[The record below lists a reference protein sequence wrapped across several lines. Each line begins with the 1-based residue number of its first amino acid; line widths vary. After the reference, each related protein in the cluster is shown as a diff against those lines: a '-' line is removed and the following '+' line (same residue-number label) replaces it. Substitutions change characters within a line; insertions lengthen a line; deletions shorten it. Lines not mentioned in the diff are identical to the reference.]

1 MLDTYREVIT
11 PEGVALH
18 LPVAGPV
25 PRAVAWGIDLAIRL
39 GILMLVGTVLA
50 LLGAAG
56 QGLYLILLFL
66 IFWAYP
72 ILFEALWDGQTP
84 GKKAM
89 SLRVVNGDGAPVGWL
104 AAITRNLLR
113 TVDMLPFGYAAGLVA
128 CLADPHARRLGDM
141 VAGTLVVH
149 NERERDPAAAPVNAV
164 IAPSARPAAGGAG
177 GRGRFRRTRTAADA
191 RAAGRTGQHRRTLDR
206 QPRPGRRAAPVRHGQ
221 LVAGAA
227 MRQEQFVARHQ
238 REWQLFEHW
247 LETRGNARHALAERN
262 IGEIGDEDIPA
273 RYRRLCQQL
282 ALARKRGYSPV
293 VTARLQA
300 LMQRGHNLLYRTP
313 APRWQRAV
321 EFLLADF
328 PRLVRSEA
336 ACMWAALALFVVPLV
351 TMFVLAA
358 VLSGTDP
365 RS

>member
-1 MLDTYREVIT
+1 MLDTYREVVT

-18 LPVAGPV
+18 LPAAGPV

-56 QGLYLILLFL
+56 QGLYLILTFL

-149 NERERDPAAAPVNAV
+149 NERERDHVAAPVNAV
-164 IAPSARPAAGGAG
+164 IAPSVALQPAEQAAVVAFGERAPLLTPARQEELADIVEPLTGSRGQGGVLRLYGMANW
-177 GRGRFRRTRTAADA
+177 
-191 RAAGRTGQHRRTLDR
+191 LL
-206 QPRPGRRAAPVRHGQ
+206 GRR
-221 LVAGAA
+221 
-227 MRQEQFVARHQ
+227 
-238 REWQLFEHW
+238 
-247 LETRGNARHALAERN
+247 
-262 IGEIGDEDIPA
+262 
-273 RYRRLCQQL
+273 
-282 ALARKRGYSPV
+282 
-293 VTARLQA
+293 
-300 LMQRGHNLLYRTP
+300 
-313 APRWQRAV
+313 
-321 EFLLADF
+321 
-328 PRLVRSEA
+328 
-336 ACMWAALALFVVPLV
+336 
-351 TMFVLAA
+351 
-358 VLSGTDP
+358 
-365 RS
+365 